1 MTETKRTFSFF
12 LQDGEKGWERVL
24 TSVRGV
30 CWDWGERHCSKS
42 PGGGLGIAGI
52 SQHSDHIT
60 PTRAAMGGRGEEQL
74 TGGEAGGQRRLRVQK
89 PMGRKDKRRVV
100 FAVRLLPQ
108 RAQGKFRIRNILEIF
123 RNAMNKNELLQTLSG
138 LHYICF

>member
-1 MTETKRTFSFF
+1 M
-12 LQDGEKGWERVL
+12 L
-24 TSVRGV
+24 
-30 CWDWGERHCSKS
+30 
-42 PGGGLGIAGI
+42 GLG
-52 SQHSDHIT
+52 
-60 PTRAAMGGRGEEQL
+60 RAPLLKVAWGWVGHRD
-74 TGGEAGGQRRLRVQK
+74 GEAGGQRRLRVQK